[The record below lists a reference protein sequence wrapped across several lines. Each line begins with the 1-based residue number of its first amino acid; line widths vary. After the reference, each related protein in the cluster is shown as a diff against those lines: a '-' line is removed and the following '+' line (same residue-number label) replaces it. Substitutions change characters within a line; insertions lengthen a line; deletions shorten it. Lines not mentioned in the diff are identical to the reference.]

1 MIGLW
6 GHGPNVPLGPP
17 LSWRPLPNAPVPVHS
32 CIYLPKTMKFVG
44 YRRLNIVELGD
55 YINTTLAR
63 DILLIIAGGSRR
75 EFRAVGLPKTQ
86 SGLFAPPPN
95 G

>member
-1 MIGLW
+1 MAFG

-17 LSWRPLPNAPVPVHS
+17 LPWHPLPNAPVPVHS
-32 CIYLPKTMKFVG
+32 CIYLPKTTKFVG
-44 YRRLNIVELGD
+44 FRRLNIVEPGD
-55 YINTTLAR
+55 YIYTTLAR